1 MRNMSSDYYAV
12 LGVEQ
17 DASPDDIKRAFRQ
30 LAREHHPDATGGDPE
45 SEQRYKEISEAYAV
59 LSDPRKRQE
68 YDAVRMGGGVW
79 NSPWGSPFAS
89 TIEDIFDS
97 FFGGGSTRTRQQTRA
112 RQGESIEVH
121 LEVTLEDVV
130 FGAERTLN
138 FERYE
143 GCERCSGE
151 GTEPGTH
158 PERCPACNGTGQV
171 QQTRRTI
178 LGSLVTA
185 FPCRECSGQGWVV
198 PDPCKDCRG
207 TGRLARD
214 VEVPV
219 QVPGGI
225 DEGDRL
231 RLDGEG
237 EAGAAG
243 GGRGDLYVRFTVAP
257 DERFE
262 RMGDDLYT
270 WVEVPMTLAAL
281 GGDVDVQTFDGD
293 ETVEVKAGTQSNT
306 VLRLKGKGVPRR
318 AGRGR
323 GDLIIRTHVTTPT
336 DPSKKEKELLRE
348 LAKLRGEEIKGK
360 TKGVFRRVLGRAER

>member
-1 MRNMSSDYYAV
+1 MNTDYYAV
-12 LGVEQ
+12 LGVEVE
-17 DASPDDIKRAFRQ
+17 ASADDIKRAFRQ
-30 LAREHHPDATGGDPE
+30 LAREHHPDATGGDPD
-45 SEQRYKEISEAYAV
+45 SEQRYKAISEAYAV

-68 YDAVRMGGGVW
+68 YDAARMGVGQW
-79 NSPWGSPFAS
+79 SSPWGSPFAS

-97 FFGGGSTRTRQQTRA
+97 FFGGGATRTQQQTRA
-112 RQGESIEVH
+112 RRGESIEVQ
-121 LEVTLEDVV
+121 LDITLEEAV
-130 FGAERTLN
+130 FGADRTLT

-143 GCERCSGE
+143 VCERCSGE

-158 PERCPACNGTGQV
+158 PERCETCGGSGQV

-178 LGSLVTA
+178 IGSLVTA
-185 FPCRECSGQGWVV
+185 FPCRECRGEGWVI
-198 PDPCKDCRG
+198 PDPCKECRG
-207 TGRLARD
+207 SARIAKD

-219 QVPGGI
+219 HVPGGI

-243 GGRGDLYVRFTVAP
+243 GGRGDLFVRFNVAP

-281 GGDVDVQTFDGD
+281 GGDVVVRTLDGE
-293 ETVEVKAGTQSNT
+293 ETVDMKAGTQSNT
-306 VLRLKGKGVPRR
+306 VVRLKGKGVPRR

-323 GDLIIRTHVTTPT
+323 GDLIIRAHVTTPT
-336 DPSKKEKELLRE
+336 DVSRKEKELLRE
-348 LAKLRGEEIKGK
+348 LANVRGEQVKGK
-360 TKGVFRRVLGRAER
+360 TEGILRRVLGRGD